1 MAAPFV
7 IPMLNVVDFIAEDD
21 YIAYEGDDVAH
32 EAVEVFFVEIALFVA
47 EDDVRCGAEEF
58 VLLDVVGDVL
68 RVLYCCFA
76 HCKCVFHSSYFL
88 S

>member
-32 EAVEVFFVEIALFVA
+32 EVVEVFFVEIALFVA
-47 EDDVRCGAEEF
+47 EDDV
-58 VLLDVVGDVL
+58 
-68 RVLYCCFA
+68 
-76 HCKCVFHSSYFL
+76 
-88 S
+88 